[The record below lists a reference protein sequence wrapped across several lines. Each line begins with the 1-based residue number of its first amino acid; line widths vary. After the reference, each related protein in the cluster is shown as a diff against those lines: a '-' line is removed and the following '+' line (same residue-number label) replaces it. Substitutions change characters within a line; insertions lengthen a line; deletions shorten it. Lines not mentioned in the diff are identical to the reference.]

1 MQKQILFLAALG
13 TLSFSQA
20 QDLPKSQ
27 VPSVILNRFNSQFPK
42 ATDVEWEMDG
52 TLYNVEFEIGW
63 NRDHDVWYDAEGKMV
78 KQKEEIASKELPQAV
93 HKTIETDFEGYS
105 TDDVERITDE
115 GKIFYKMELN
125 SLLKQD
131 WEVVFD
137 ANGNI
142 LSQIED

>member
-1 MQKQILFLAALG
+1 MKKQILFLAALG

-27 VPSVILNRFNSQFPK
+27 VPSVILNQFNSQFPK

-52 TLYNVEFEIGW
+52 NLYNVEFEIGW

-93 HKTIETDFEGYS
+93 HKTIETGFKGYS

-115 GKIFYKMELN
+115 GKIFYKLELN

>member
-1 MQKQILFLAALG
+1 MKKQILFFAALG

-27 VPSVILNRFNSQFPK
+27 VPSVILNQFNSQFPK

-93 HKTIETDFEGYS
+93 HKTIETDFKGYS

>member
-1 MQKQILFLAALG
+1 MKKQILFLAALG

-27 VPSVILNRFNSQFPK
+27 VPSVILNQFNSQYPK

-52 TLYNVEFEIGW
+52 KLYNVEFETGW
-63 NRDHDVWYDAEGKMV
+63 NTEHDVWYNAEGKMV

-93 HKTIETDFEGYS
+93 HKTIETNFQGYS